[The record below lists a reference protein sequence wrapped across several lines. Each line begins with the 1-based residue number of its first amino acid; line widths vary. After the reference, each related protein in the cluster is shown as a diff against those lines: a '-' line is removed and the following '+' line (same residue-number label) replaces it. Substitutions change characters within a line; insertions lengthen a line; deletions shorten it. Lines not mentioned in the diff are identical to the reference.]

1 MENRSLRRNRRY
13 NEEPNKD
20 LIVKKS
26 LDGLDSRTE
35 GTKERTGVLEDRTIE
50 MVQSAPQERR

>member
-1 MENRSLRRNRRY
+1 MENRSLQRNRRY

-26 LDGLDSRTE
+26 MDGLNSRME
-35 GTKERTGVLEDRTIE
+35 GTKERTSVLEDRTIE
-50 MVQSAPQERR
+50 MIQSAPQERK